1 MRKSNALEALF
12 SNAIR
17 GILTATFMQPSKWWY
32 MSELASYLGLRPSSL
47 QRPLAALVGAGILV
61 RTREGNRIYFRAE
74 QANPLFRH
82 LQGIIAKTAGIVG
95 CCATCWRPSGN
106 ESPLPSSTD
115 LLRDLSSGLRVTS
128 TSWSSAPQGS
138 RTLRRRS
145 SRQRP
150 GLATRSTRAST
161 RPTNSGASSPRNT
174 TFSRRFSRS
183 AFPAAR
189 SGRPRP
195 PQARGASL
203 RCPALAPPRTR
214 RRGYRSMRAVVSGGA
229 APGAVGCSRLHWNRL
244 ARAASAGSDGSAN
257 CACR

>member
-95 CCATCWRPSGN
+95 
-106 ESPLPSSTD
+106 
-115 LLRDLSSGLRVTS
+115 LLRDVLAPLRERITVAFVYGS
-128 TSWSSAPQGS
+128 VARSLQRPESDSWSSAPQGS

-150 GLATRSTRAST
+150 GLAARSTRAST

-174 TFSRRFSRS
+174 TFSRRFSRR
-183 AFPAAR
+183 R
-189 SGRPRP
+189 S
-195 PQARGASL
+195 S
-203 RCPALAPPRTR
+203 
-214 RRGYRSMRAVVSGGA
+214 SS
-229 APGAVGCSRLHWNRL
+229 
-244 ARAASAGSDGSAN
+244 
-257 CACR
+257 